1 MKPKVFII
9 QGEGI
14 GRGDDKLGKVIMAT
28 FLRLLGDNAEK
39 PKAIIFMNA
48 GVRLCAEG
56 SDVIKHLEKL
66 ADKGVQILACTT
78 CLEYF
83 DLMEKLAVG
92 KATTM
97 VASIQSMMEYDIV
110 SL

>member
-14 GRGDDKLGKVIMAT
+14 GRGDDKLGKLLMAN
-28 FLRLLGDNAEK
+28 FLRLLGDNPEK
-39 PKAIIFMNA
+39 PEAIIFMNA
-48 GVRLCAEG
+48 GVKLCTEG
-56 SDVIKHLEKL
+56 SDVIKHLQKL
-66 ADKGVQILACTT
+66 EDKGVELLACTT

-83 DLMEKLAVG
+83 DLMEKLAIG

-110 SL
+110 SF